1 MKHWVA
7 GNSQADADSSKYK
20 SSSCNKKREDYA
32 IVTV

>member
-20 SSSCNKKREDYA
+20 SSCRNKKREDYS
-32 IVTV
+32 IVIV